1 MNERGLCPTRNVRS
15 QHWICTHVH
24 LPRLLGHGIIF
35 RLVHLQGQRLC
46 LLVWRE
52 VVEGFVV
59 YVQIIQIIISIAL
72 IVVILAQ
79 ARGSGGLGGIFGGE
93 GGVYRTRRGVEK
105 TLFNVT
111 VGLAVAFFFVSIL
124 SVLVA

>member
-1 MNERGLCPTRNVRS
+1 M
-15 QHWICTHVH
+15 
-24 LPRLLGHGIIF
+24 
-35 RLVHLQGQRLC
+35 
-46 LLVWRE
+46 
-52 VVEGFVV
+52 EGFIV

-79 ARGSGGLGGIFGGE
+79 AKGQGGLGGIFGGE
-93 GGVYRTRRGVEK
+93 GGVYRTRRGVDK

-111 VGLAVAFFFVSIL
+111 VGLAVAFFVVSII

>member
-1 MNERGLCPTRNVRS
+1 MS
-15 QHWICTHVH
+15 
-24 LPRLLGHGIIF
+24 
-35 RLVHLQGQRLC
+35 
-46 LLVWRE
+46 
-52 VVEGFVV
+52 GFAV

-72 IVVILAQ
+72 IAIILAQ
-79 ARGSGGLGGIFGGE
+79 AKGQGGLGGIFGGGDG

-111 VGLAVAFFFVSIL
+111 IGLAVAFFFVSIV